1 MALHLCPLASRVVV
15 DSRNDLLGPQEL
27 HKLTQFRETTVL
39 TVGNAWGETWC
50 ILGGACTKLRKILAD
65 SGVRLPTAHHRG

>member
-27 HKLTQFRETTVL
+27 HKLTQLRETTVL
-39 TVGNAWGETWC
+39 TVGNTWGTWYMQGKRYVQ
-50 ILGGACTKLRKILAD
+50 LSL
-65 SGVRLPTAHHRG
+65 SHGVKQTFVIP